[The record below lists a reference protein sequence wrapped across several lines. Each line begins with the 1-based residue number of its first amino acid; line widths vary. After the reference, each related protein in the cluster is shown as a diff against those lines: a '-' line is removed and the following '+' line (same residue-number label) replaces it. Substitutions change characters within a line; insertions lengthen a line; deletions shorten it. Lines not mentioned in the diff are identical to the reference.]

1 MPYETESES
10 RRSMGPALAR
20 ALVGA
25 LLGGALIFGVGQA
38 MHQTDIPEATQ
49 QVAQQDALLGGTEYG
64 ER

>member
-10 RRSMGPALAR
+10 RRSMGPALAS

-38 MHQTDIPEATQ
+38 MYQTDIPEATQ

>member
-10 RRSMGPALAR
+10 RRSMGPALAS

-25 LLGGALIFGVGQA
+25 LLGGALIFGAGQA